1 MKDYIM
7 ISDSLTSATD
17 EMKYYLNCAKDTED
31 NKEVTPAYLEKLEEL
46 YYSCKDFIK
55 AYDYY
60 TGAKLYECANA
71 DEMLARTKE
80 YMESLKKS

>member
-1 MKDYIM
+1 MKDYIQ

-17 EMKYYLNCAKDTED
+17 EMKYYLNCTKDNED

-46 YYSCKDFIK
+46 YFSCKDFMN
-55 AYDYY
+55 AYEYY
-60 TGAKLYECANA
+60 TQAKLYECANA
-71 DEMLARTKE
+71 EEMVARTKE

>member
-1 MKDYIM
+1 MKDYIQ

-17 EMKYYLNCAKDTED
+17 EMKYYLNCTKDNED
-31 NKEVTPAYLEKLEEL
+31 NKEVNPAYLEKLEEL
-46 YYSCKDFIK
+46 YYSCKDFMK
-55 AYDYY
+55 AYEYY
-60 TGAKLYECANA
+60 TQAKLYECANA

>member
-1 MKDYIM
+1 MEDYIQ

-17 EMKYYLNCAKDTED
+17 DMKYYLNCTKDKED

-46 YYSCKDFIK
+46 YYSCKDFIN
-55 AYDYY
+55 AYEYY

-71 DEMLARTKE
+71 DEMLARNIE

>member
-1 MKDYIM
+1 MEDYIQ

-17 EMKYYLNCAKDTED
+17 DMKYYLNCTKDKED

-46 YYSCKDFIK
+46 YYSCKDFIN
-55 AYDYY
+55 AYEYY
-60 TGAKLYECANA
+60 TGAKFYECANA
-71 DEMLARTKE
+71 DEMLAWNIE